1 MNTLISERC
10 SRYCNVLE
18 PLVAEEVERQLQ
30 NLPPKLLKYINPA
43 QVAAYALNRLPALYA
58 TSVEG
63 WQRQQQRANKEL
75 RSKITEAVR
84 QGLAAV
90 QRDPLRVA
98 TPLNVCEEIEVHEE
112 QVTEED
118 LQAILKYS
126 EMFEERS

>member
-1 MNTLISERC
+1 MNTLISDRC
-10 SRYCNVLE
+10 SHYCNVLE
-18 PLVAEEVERQLQ
+18 PLVAEEVERKLQ